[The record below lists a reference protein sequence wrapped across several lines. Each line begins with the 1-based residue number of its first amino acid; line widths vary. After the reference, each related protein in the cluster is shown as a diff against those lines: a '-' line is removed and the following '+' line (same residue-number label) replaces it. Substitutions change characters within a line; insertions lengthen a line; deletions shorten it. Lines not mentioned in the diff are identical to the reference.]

1 MTWLASGGC
10 LGMTAHFTM
19 TLEMSWFRRSRR
31 LQAMTTLWCC
41 LRRTD
46 RRSQPTWTYHR
57 ASTLCPREFGRASTL
72 FPIASSRKA
81 HVVGLACTRICP
93 RASSPSPKP
102 SNEQNSLRNQKLF
115 WSLRRR
121 KFAQESLTT
130 CPTNIDD
137 SSAILEAGGA
147 CPKSSNSLATPK
159 RTRGKA

>member
-57 ASTLCPREFGRASTL
+57 ASTMCPQEFGRAPTL
-72 FPIASSRKA
+72 FPIAPSRKA

-93 RASSPSPKP
+93 RLSSPSGKP
-102 SNEQNSLRNQKLF
+102 TNEQNSLEIRSYFGRLDVVICAGIVDDMSDKH
-115 WSLRRR
+115 RR
-121 KFAQESLTT
+121 F
-130 CPTNIDD
+130 
-137 SSAILEAGGA
+137 
-147 CPKSSNSLATPK
+147 
-159 RTRGKA
+159 